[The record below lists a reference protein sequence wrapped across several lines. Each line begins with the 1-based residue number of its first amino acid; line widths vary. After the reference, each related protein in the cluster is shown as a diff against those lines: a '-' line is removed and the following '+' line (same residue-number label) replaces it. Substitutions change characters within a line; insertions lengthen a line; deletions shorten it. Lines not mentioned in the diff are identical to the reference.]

1 MIATA
6 WIAPER
12 SRPAALIEAV
22 DAFLGKAEAARKLRA
37 LAPIERRLAAT
48 LARLLTR
55 QATAFLRR
63 ITPALRQMTSLRESV
78 PGWEGDWSAVEIDS
92 FAAMEGVLTRAA
104 LAALRAGG
112 RDQVALLDLAIAFDL
127 KNPRAVAYLRSAGA
141 ERVAMI
147 NRTTRET
154 IRSILAGGIEQGAS
168 YQEIALAIRALGP
181 SFNEPRPQRHIRD
194 RAMLIAV
201 TEAGMAYEAG
211 KRVVTDDLVASG
223 LTLEKS
229 WLVAGDERTCPIC
242 QGNAAA
248 GWIAYADAFPSGHT
262 GAIGHPA
269 CRCTT
274 QHRRIRAA
282 RPSSRVPSR
291 HRTIRPI
298 RMAMFASTDRR
309 FPGGLSILGGS
320 HAATSRD

>member
-1 MIATA
+1 MIAAGATTT
-6 WIAPER
+6 
-12 SRPAALIEAV
+12 LIEAV
-22 DAFLGKAEAARKLRA
+22 DAFLAQAEAARKLRA
-37 LAPIERRLAAT
+37 IAPIERRLAST
-48 LARLLTR
+48 MARLLAR

-63 ITPALRQMTSLRESV
+63 ITPALRQMTTLRESV
-78 PGWEGDWSAVEIDS
+78 PGWEADWSAVEIDS
-92 FAAMEGVLTRAA
+92 FAAMAGALDKAA